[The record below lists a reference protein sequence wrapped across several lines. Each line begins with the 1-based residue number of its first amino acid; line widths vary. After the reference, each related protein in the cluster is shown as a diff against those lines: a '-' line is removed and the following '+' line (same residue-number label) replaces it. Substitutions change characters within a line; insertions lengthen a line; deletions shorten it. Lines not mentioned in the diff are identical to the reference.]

1 MKTRTQRLLEEH
13 ARSFRRP
20 VHGLVDRKFNAADQM
35 HRTALGEVA
44 RTQGPPN
51 EEMIVPGQ
59 RRWQY
64 RPLRCW
70 LAAFFIVAGPSLAA
84 GQPTPQS
91 TLKLVGTGSVGPTE
105 QGWSVALSADGR
117 TAIVGGIVDNGLAGA
132 AWVYTRSD
140 GGWTQQGS
148 KLVGTAAVGQ
158 GGQGVSV
165 ALSADGSTA
174 IVGGP
179 YDNRNTGGA
188 WVYTRSGT
196 VWTQQGSKLVGT
208 GAAGR
213 GGQGVSVAL
222 SADGNTAIVGGP
234 HDNSTTGAA
243 WVYTRG
249 GGIWIQQGGKLVGSG
264 AIGNAG
270 QGVSVALSAD
280 GNTAI
285 VGGPHDNSFTGAA
298 WVYTRGDGT
307 WTQQGGK
314 LVGTGAVGIADQ
326 GWSVALSADGNTA
339 IVGGFADNSYTGA
352 VWVYS
357 RNGGVWTQ
365 QGSKL
370 VGMGAV
376 GNADQG
382 HSVAL
387 SADGNTAVVGGP
399 RDNAYGGAAWVY
411 TRGGTVWTQ
420 QGNKLVGTGAVGS
433 AMQGS
438 SVALSAD
445 GNTAIAGALADNRG
459 TGAAWVHIRSGG
471 VWTTLPAPS
480 QGF

>member
-1 MKTRTQRLLEEH
+1 
-13 ARSFRRP
+13 
-20 VHGLVDRKFNAADQM
+20 
-35 HRTALGEVA
+35 
-44 RTQGPPN
+44 
-51 EEMIVPGQ
+51 
-59 RRWQY
+59 
-64 RPLRCW
+64 
-70 LAAFFIVAGPSLAA
+70 
-84 GQPTPQS
+84 
-91 TLKLVGTGSVGPTE
+91 
-105 QGWSVALSADGR
+105 
-117 TAIVGGIVDNGLAGA
+117 VGGIVDNGLAGA
-132 AWVYTRSD
+132 AWVYTRS
-140 GGWTQQGS
+140 GGAWTQQGN

-158 GGQGVSV
+158 GGQGISV

-179 YDNRNTGGA
+179 YDNKNTGA
-188 WVYTRSGT
+188 VWVYTRSGT

-208 GAAGR
+208 GAVGR

-234 HDNSTTGAA
+234 HDSSTTGAA
-243 WVYTRG
+243 WVYTYS
-249 GGIWIQQGGKLVGSG
+249 GGIWTQQGGKLVGTG
-264 AIGNAG
+264 AAGSAG

-298 WVYTRGDGT
+298 WVYTRSGGI

-314 LVGTGAVGIADQ
+314 LVGTGAIGIADQ

-352 VWVYS
+352 VWVYARS
-357 RNGGVWTQ
+357 GSVWTQ

-370 VGMGAV
+370 VGIGAV

-399 RDNAYGGAAWVY
+399 HDNAYTGAAWVY
-411 TRGGTVWTQ
+411 SRGGTVWTQ
-420 QGNKLVGTGAVGS
+420 EGNKLVGAGAVGS

-445 GNTAIAGALADNRG
+445 GNTAIAGALADNRV
-459 TGAAWVHIRSGG
+459 TGAAWVHTRSGG
-471 VWTTLPAPS
+471 VWTTIPAPAP
-480 QGF
+480 GF

>member
-1 MKTRTQRLLEEH
+1 
-13 ARSFRRP
+13 
-20 VHGLVDRKFNAADQM
+20 VGLY
-35 HRTALGEVA
+35 
-44 RTQGPPN
+44 P
-51 EEMIVPGQ
+51 Q
-59 RRWQY
+59 RRWLD
-64 RPLRCW
+64 P
-70 LAAFFIVAGPSLAA
+70 A
-84 GQPTPQS
+84 GQQACRH
-91 TLKLVGTGSVGPTE
+91 
-105 QGWSVALSADGR
+105 WC
-117 TAIVGGIVDNGLAGA
+117 
-132 AWVYTRSD
+132 
-140 GGWTQQGS
+140 GWTR
-148 KLVGTAAVGQ
+148 
-158 GGQGVSV
+158 GQGVSV

-179 YDNRNTGGA
+179 YDNKRTGAA

-234 HDNSTTGAA
+234 HDNSTAGAA
-243 WVYTRG
+243 WVYTRS
-249 GGIWIQQGGKLVGSG
+249 GGIWSQQGSKLVGAG
-264 AIGNAG
+264 AAGSAG

-298 WVYTRGDGT
+298 WVYTRSGGI
-307 WTQQGGK
+307 WSQQGSK
-314 LVGTGAVGIADQ
+314 LVGNGAVGIADQ

-339 IVGGFADNSYTGA
+339 VVGGFADNSYTGG

-357 RNGGVWTQ
+357 RSGGVWTQ

-370 VGMGAV
+370 VGIGAV

-399 RDNAYGGAAWVY
+399 RDNAYSGAAWVY
-411 TRGGTVWTQ
+411 TRDGSVWTQ
-420 QGNKLVGTGAVGS
+420 QGSKLVGTGAVGS

-445 GNTAIAGALADNRG
+445 GNTAIAGALFDNRG
-459 TGAAWVHIRSGG
+459 TGAAWVHIRSGV
-471 VWTTLPAPS
+471 VWTTISAP
-480 QGF
+480 FPEF

>member
-1 MKTRTQRLLEEH
+1 MKTTTQRLLEEH

-20 VHGLVDRKFNAADQM
+20 VPDRKFNVANQVK
-35 HRTALGEVA
+35 RRGQVA
-44 RTQGPPN
+44 RTRAPAD

-59 RRWQY
+59 RRWKY
-64 RPLRCW
+64 RRLGCW

-91 TLKLVGTGSVGPTE
+91 TLKLVGTGAVGPTE

-148 KLVGTAAVGQ
+148 KLVGTDAVGQ

-179 YDNRNTGGA
+179 YDNRNTGAA
-188 WVYTRSGT
+188 WVYTRSGDI
-196 VWTQQGSKLVGT
+196 WSQQGSKLVGT
-208 GAAGR
+208 GGIGR

-234 HDNSTTGAA
+234 HDNTTTGAA
-243 WVYTRG
+243 WVYTRS
-249 GGIWIQQGGKLVGSG
+249 GGIWTQQGGKLVGTG
-264 AIGNAG
+264 AAGSAG

-280 GNTAI
+280 GNVAI

-298 WVYTRGDGT
+298 WVSSRSGGI
-307 WTQQGGK
+307 WSQQGSK

-370 VGMGAV
+370 VGTGAV
-376 GNADQG
+376 GAALQG
-382 HSVAL
+382 VSVAL
-387 SADGNTAVVGGP
+387 SAEGGKGMSDILCK
-399 RDNAYGGAAWVY
+399 R
-411 TRGGTVWTQ
+411 
-420 QGNKLVGTGAVGS
+420 
-433 AMQGS
+433 
-438 SVALSAD
+438 
-445 GNTAIAGALADNRG
+445 
-459 TGAAWVHIRSGG
+459 
-471 VWTTLPAPS
+471 LP
-480 QGF
+480 